1 MDQEEEYAMSDPI
14 DEFHAAVLGW
24 ADHLGLE
31 GDEREEY
38 VSFHMDKG
46 GYKKA
51 TTWLPP
57 DPDEGGKE
65 GGSMFS
71 KGRRKPGQAPGG
83 SGGGGGKTPQQY
95 FGGKK

>member
-1 MDQEEEYAMSDPI
+1 MSTPI
-14 DEFHAAVLGW
+14 DDFHKAVLEW
-24 ADHLGLE
+24 AEHLGLE

-38 VSFHMDKG
+38 VNFHMDKG

-57 DPDEGGKE
+57 DPEEGGNG

-71 KGRRKPGQAPGG
+71 KKRQQPRT
-83 SGGGGGKTPQQY
+83 GGGGSAGGPGGGRAPQY
-95 FGGKK
+95 FGRPAK